1 MMVEQNIVD
10 ALKYVDNSY
19 KILEKYL
26 NQDMREFSEIL
37 VRKYSEN
44 SNVMNWDLKEL
55 QDGFEDYEIYII
67 DGRLAVV
74 RTTLK
79 EDLGLDFSQ
88 FPNFAELLRER
99 MAGATFSADR
109 MDISTNT
116 HKLKKYSYMP
126 TPDHKYLLELSVDI
140 QETNPT
146 IEGINVF
153 SHADTLAREHEPV
166 KEISF
171 YKTNKD
177 GSQVGLVTFGKG
189 PYLDKN
195 IPGKVKQIIQE
206 TVLAD
211 AAKTT
216 QESEIRQSHKYI
228 PYLSYTKENE
238 LNWWNSYV
246 VRIAY
251 DDSILQAKLTAERNI
266 FIGKLSLLAAIF
278 VLFQLTF
285 AYLFRRTEQMASLD
299 SLTELPNRKAFYE
312 HFKRITGKQNE
323 RQGSRKLAL
332 LFIDVDDFKAVN
344 DKYGHNAGDE
354 VLREVARVLKR
365 TLRKKDMVIRAG
377 GDEFLVLLAGDISPD
392 DVETVVSKIN
402 EALTTPLS
410 IDGKTI
416 KIDVSIGVSLY
427 PDNAETL
434 QEMTAQADAAMY
446 LAKKS
451 TSGST
456 NWSLYASERPTN
468 SS

>member
-1 MMVEQNIVD
+1 MVEQNIVD

-26 NQDMREFSEIL
+26 NQDMREFSDIL
-37 VRKYSEN
+37 VRKYNEN
-44 SNVMNWDLKEL
+44 PNVMNWDLKEL
-55 QDGFEDYEIYII
+55 QDGFEDYELYII
-67 DGRLAVV
+67 DESLEVV

-99 MAGATFSADR
+99 MAGDTFSADR

-146 IEGINVF
+146 IEDINVF
-153 SHADTLAREHEPV
+153 SHADTLAREHEQV

-195 IPGKVKQIIQE
+195 IPGKVKQIIQD
-206 TVLAD
+206 TVFTNKAN
-211 AAKTT
+211 KTQATVSKDRQT
-216 QESEIRQSHKYI
+216 QKYI

-251 DDSILQAKLTAERNI
+251 DDTILQAKLTAERNL
-266 FIGKLSLLAAIF
+266 FIGKLTLLAAIF

-312 HFKRITGKQNE
+312 HFKKTTVQQNE
-323 RQGSRKLAL
+323 RQGSGKLAL

-354 VLREVARVLKR
+354 VIREVARVLKR
-365 TLRKKDMVIRAG
+365 T
-377 GDEFLVLLAGDISPD
+377 
-392 DVETVVSKIN
+392 
-402 EALTTPLS
+402 
-410 IDGKTI
+410 
-416 KIDVSIGVSLY
+416 
-427 PDNAETL
+427 
-434 QEMTAQADAAMY
+434 
-446 LAKKS
+446 
-451 TSGST
+451 
-456 NWSLYASERPTN
+456 
-468 SS
+468 